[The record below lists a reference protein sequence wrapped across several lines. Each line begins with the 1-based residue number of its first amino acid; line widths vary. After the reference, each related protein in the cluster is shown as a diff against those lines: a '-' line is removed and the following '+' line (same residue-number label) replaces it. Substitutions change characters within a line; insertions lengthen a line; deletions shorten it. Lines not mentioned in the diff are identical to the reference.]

1 MPSFNQILN
10 NQAASFRIM
19 PANDKIQIFKSPN
32 QTSLGPA
39 DIPLQLIKPK
49 QEINSNIQKQEV
61 KGEKPMAEASKPN

>member
-1 MPSFNQILN
+1 
-10 NQAASFRIM
+10 
-19 PANDKIQIFKSPN
+19 
-32 QTSLGPA
+32 LGPA